1 MTSANIS
8 NLFVQVTPNV
18 PMETQGSST
27 EAKTDFTNLMA
38 SKVNP
43 APESEIVTTV
53 TQNFSKVDASSVS
66 SEAKRSQIKESSS
79 VEEETVS
86 GDLEKTAKAVEK
98 LDSDVKKAIAD
109 ELNVSEEDVEKAM
122 EVLGLTVL
130 DLVDKN
136 NLATLI
142 ATVTGVENNVSVLLN
157 DSFSTLSD
165 KIVNLTN
172 NMLEDLSMTLEE
184 VQNVLGEM
192 ENVKDFNSVLE
203 VTAENDSQ
211 IDVLE
216 DDGFVDTEAASENVA
231 NVETSVET
239 NIMSE
244 DTFVNRNTEL
254 DDSKDAV
261 NWESKSLEAGSKM
274 PAKTEARE
282 SGSETNLNSNGKKT
296 FEQKD
301 VATTEENFSV
311 VSNNENKTFF
321 DSVNDVVEIPDSEP
335 VNTQQI
341 IDQIVEQAKVVN
353 TTENTTLEMILNPE
367 GLGKVYME
375 ITQEKGGEIT
385 AKFVTTNEAV
395 KEALENQ
402 MATLRNDLNSS
413 TSKVTS
419 VEVSVAT
426 HEFEQ
431 NLEQGANRQ
440 QEEAARQQAE
450 NNSKRRTSINL
461 NNLDEL
467 SGLMSEE
474 EQLVA
479 QIMRDNGNS
488 VNYEV

>member
-27 EAKTDFTNLMA
+27 EVKTDFTNLMA

-43 APESEIVTTV
+43 APESEIVTPM

-66 SEAKRSQIKESSS
+66 TEAKRSQIKESSN
-79 VEEETVS
+79 VEEKTVS
-86 GDLEKTAKAVEK
+86 GDLEKTEKAVEK
-98 LDSDVKKAIAD
+98 LDGEVKKAIAD

-192 ENVKDFNSVLE
+192 ENVEDFDSVLKVTVENEPQKDVLDDKNITSDE
-203 VTAENDSQ
+203 VTSD
-211 IDVLE
+211 DV
-216 DDGFVDTEAASENVA
+216 TNVKV
-231 NVETSVET
+231 NV
-239 NIMSE
+239 MSE
-244 DTFVNRNTEL
+244 DTKVVKNEGEQEEVFDT
-254 DDSKDAV
+254 SKVEIKAPV
-261 NWESKSLEAGSKM
+261 
-274 PAKTEARE
+274 KTEANE
-282 SGSETNLNSNGKKT
+282 SGSETNLNSNGKKS
-296 FEQKD
+296 FERKD
-301 VATTEENFSV
+301 VSTTNDTFSTI
-311 VSNNENKTFF
+311 SNNETKTFF

>member
-18 PMETQGSST
+18 PMETQGSSA
-27 EAKTDFTNLMA
+27 EVKTDFTNLMA

-66 SEAKRSQIKESSS
+66 TEAKRSQIKESSS
-79 VEEETVS
+79 VKDETVS
-86 GDLEKTAKAVEK
+86 GDLEKTEKAVEK
-98 LDSDVKKAIAD
+98 LDSDVKKVIAD
-109 ELNVSEEDVEKAM
+109 ELNVSEEEVEKAM

-165 KIVNLTN
+165 KILSLTN

-192 ENVKDFNSVLE
+192 EKVDDFNSVLKVTVENEPQKNVLDDKNITSDE
-203 VTAENDSQ
+203 VTSD
-211 IDVLE
+211 DV
-216 DDGFVDTEAASENVA
+216 TNVKV
-231 NVETSVET
+231 NV
-239 NIMSE
+239 MSE
-244 DTFVNRNTEL
+244 DTQVIKNEGEQEEVFDT
-254 DDSKDAV
+254 SKVEIKAPV
-261 NWESKSLEAGSKM
+261 
-274 PAKTEARE
+274 KTETNE
-282 SGSETNLNSNGKKT
+282 SGSETNLNSNGKKS
-296 FEQKD
+296 FERKD
-301 VATTEENFSV
+301 ISTTNDAFSTI
-311 VSNNENKTFF
+311 SNNESKTFF